1 MEWNVYQH
9 YKCKQMWKCMKNK
22 KKKENCLMC
31 GLFAVANYKLNIR
44 WIKLNVNEKAKKK
57 EFNKKRMVWIGS
69 WPMFIRRIRTSWINI
84 MRNFFQL
91 QIETFLMFLAIKPT
105 LFTFIDLLEMKMEM
119 KYQIPTNFFRFNYL
133 ALNFAPL
140 LNATSLRTLFLP
152 SFPFRR

>member
-44 WIKLNVNEKAKKK
+44 WIKLNVNEKAKKRSLII
-57 EFNKKRMVWIGS
+57 KRMAMIGSS
-69 WPMFIRRIRTSWINI
+69 WPMFIRRIRTSWISI

-105 LFTFIDLLEMKMEM
+105 LFDFYRFVGNENGNEISNSNQFFSIQLPRIEFCSTFKC
-119 KYQIPTNFFRFNYL
+119 N
-133 ALNFAPL
+133 
-140 LNATSLRTLFLP
+140 
-152 SFPFRR
+152 